1 MKNGEIAYLA
11 FTEKGRVLA
20 ETLRA
25 VLDGEVSCTRD
36 GVSLQDWTARA
47 FASCRALVFIGAA
60 GIAVRAV
67 APYLHGKASDP
78 AVVAV
83 DECGYF
89 AVSLLSGHLGGANA
103 LTREIARICG
113 AEAVITTATD
123 RNGVFAFDDWARVQG
138 LSVADPGRIKAVSAK
153 LLAGKRIRVRSAF
166 PIDGAPPAGVELPDD
181 GEADVWVDVRAHDAL
196 TLVPKALVLGVGC
209 RRGTARETLDARLN
223 ALCTETGILPQ
234 AVCAAASIDLKRR
247 DRGLAAF
254 CATHGWSL
262 HFYTASELAS
272 LRGEFTASA
281 FVARMTGVDNV
292 CERAAVKCAQGELI
306 VKKHAGDGVTF
317 ALARRPLRLDWGF
330 GRG

>member
-11 FTEKGRVLA
+11 FTEKGRALA
-20 ETLRA
+20 ETLCA
-25 VLDGEVSCTRD
+25 VLGGEVSCTRD
-36 GVSLQDWTARA
+36 GVALQEWTARA
-47 FASCRALVFIGAA
+47 FPNARALVFIGAA
-60 GIAVRAV
+60 GIAVRAI

-181 GEADVWVDVRAHDAL
+181 GEADVWVDVR
-196 TLVPKALVLGVGC
+196 
-209 RRGTARETLDARLN
+209 
-223 ALCTETGILPQ
+223 
-234 AVCAAASIDLKRR
+234 R

-254 CATHGWSL
+254 CATHGWPL
-262 HFYTASELAS
+262 HFYTAAELAS

-317 ALARRPLRLDWGF
+317 ALARRPLRLDWGV

>member
-11 FTEKGRVLA
+11 FTEKGRALA
-20 ETLRA
+20 ETLCA
-25 VLDGEVSCTRD
+25 VLGGEVSCTRD
-36 GVSLQDWTARA
+36 GVALQEWTARA
-47 FASCRALVFIGAA
+47 FPNARALVFIGAA
-60 GIAVRAV
+60 GIAVRAI

-83 DECGYF
+83 DECGYV

-196 TLVPKALVLGVGC
+196 TLVPTALVLGVGC
-209 RRGTARETLDARLN
+209 RRGTARETLETRLN
-223 ALCTETGILPQ
+223 AFCAETGILPQ

-254 CATHGWSL
+254 CATHGWPL
-262 HFYTASELAS
+262 HFYTASELAA
-272 LRGEFTASA
+272 LKGEFTASA
-281 FVARMTGVDNV
+281 FVSRMTGVDNV

-306 VKKHAGDGVTF
+306 VKKHAGEGVTF
-317 ALARRPLRLDWGF
+317 ALAKRPLRLDWGF